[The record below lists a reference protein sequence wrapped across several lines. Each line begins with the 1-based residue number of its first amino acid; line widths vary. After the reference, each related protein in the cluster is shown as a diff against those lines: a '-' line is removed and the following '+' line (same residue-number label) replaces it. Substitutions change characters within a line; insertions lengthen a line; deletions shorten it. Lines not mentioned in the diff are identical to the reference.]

1 MKKVDEPI
9 GGILDRAPKV
19 RASFGSVGGFL
30 LMLCA
35 IIMSRRTRFLTFSA
49 VPVGYFLVRQ
59 FF

>member
-1 MKKVDEPI
+1 MKEEPI

-19 RASFGSVGGFL
+19 RASFGGVGGFL
-30 LMLCA
+30 LMFCA
-35 IIMSRRTRFLTFSA
+35 IIVSRPNRWRILTFSA